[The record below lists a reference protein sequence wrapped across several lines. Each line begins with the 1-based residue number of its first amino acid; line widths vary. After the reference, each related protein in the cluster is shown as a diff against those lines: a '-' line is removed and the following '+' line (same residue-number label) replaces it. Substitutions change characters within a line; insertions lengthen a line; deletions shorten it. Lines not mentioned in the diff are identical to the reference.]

1 MSSEQSSQST
11 GSSTSGRGAG
21 PSPFRRGSVRA
32 LAPISV
38 IAIVAAGAAI
48 APTIASAAPALP
60 QITAQ
65 NLLVK
70 AMTSKADSF
79 SGVVSLTTNLG
90 LPALPDISGRA
101 NPLSL
106 LSGTH
111 TLQVAA
117 DGPQKQRIALLD
129 TMSEYDVIHN
139 GNQVWL
145 YDSQQNSV
153 SYGTSNDS
161 GTGTGAG
168 AGTGHERS
176 GKTPDAHGTE
186 LPMTPQQAAQQILAN
201 VSPSTNIS
209 VDQTLSVAGRA
220 AYILVVSPKEK
231 GSLIGKVEIAIDA
244 QNGAALQV
252 SVFPTG
258 SNTAAIEIG
267 FTSVSFSAPPA
278 SRFTFTPPKGSTVS
292 PMNSGGTADQAGPQN
307 SASLDPQVL
316 GQDWLSV
323 VELHGVDLNQLRA
336 EASRSSDGQNG
347 GNNAT
352 GLFNGDPSS
361 YLDALLGAGTHV
373 SGAFGSGKLYST
385 NFLTFLL
392 TNDGRLFVGPVTS
405 SVLESEASAQGLK

>member
-1 MSSEQSSQST
+1 
-11 GSSTSGRGAG
+11 
-21 PSPFRRGSVRA
+21 VRA

-48 APTIASAAPALP
+48 APTIASATPALP

-70 AMTSKADSF
+70 AMTSKADAF
-79 SGVVSLTTNLG
+79 SGTVSLTTNLG

-145 YDSQQNSV
+145 YDSQQNAV
-153 SYGTSNDS
+153 SYGTDS
-161 GTGTGAG
+161 GGDGA
-168 AGTGHERS
+168 THQRS
-176 GKTPDAHGTE
+176 GTAPDRTE
-186 LPMTPQQAAQQILAN
+186 VPMTPQQAAQQILSE

-231 GSLIGKVEIAIDA
+231 GSLIGRVEIAIDA

-252 SVFPTG
+252 SVYPTG
-258 SNTAAIEIG
+258 SNTAAIKIG
-267 FTSVSFSAPPA
+267 FTSVSFAAPPA
-278 SRFTFTPPKGSTVS
+278 SRFDFTAPKGATVS
-292 PMNSGGTADQAGPQN
+292 PMNGNGGAAQKAGPMGSSN
-307 SASLDPQVL
+307 LGPQVL

-323 VELHGVDLNQLRA
+323 LELHGVDLNQLRNQA
-336 EASRSSDGQNG
+336 AQSSDGRSG
-347 GNNAT
+347 GDGANAT
-352 GLFNGDPSS
+352 GLFNGDLSS
-361 YLDALLGAGTHV
+361 YLDALLGAGTNV
-373 SGAFGSGKLYST
+373 SGAFGSGKLYTT

-392 TNDGRLFVGPVTS
+392 TNDGRVFVGPVTS
-405 SVLESEASAQGLK
+405 SVLESEASAQGMK